1 MGALNWKHIRLRI
14 YDNNENLVAELN
26 TSYGVLLESNVEAIA
41 DEARRAGYK
50 VRIREYYQYV
60 G

>member
-14 YDNNENLVAELN
+14 YDKEGTLVAELD
-26 TSYGVLLESNVEAIA
+26 TSYGLLLENNVEAIA

-50 VRIREYYQYV
+50 VKTLEYYQYV